1 MESLQGVVD
10 AVMKRGAKAPRAL
23 VAFITRSE
31 LTPRSGL
38 TPPAR
43 PLLIARLSKRSAG
56 LPKRADG
63 GHVCGSRRDN
73 LAVRRE

>member
-31 LTPRSGL
+31 RKIRVGMA
-38 TPPAR
+38 PPAQT
-43 PLLIARLSKRSAG
+43 LLIARLSKRSAG
-56 LPKRADG
+56 LPERADG
-63 GHVCGSRRDN
+63 GHVCGSRRDD
-73 LAVRRE
+73 LAVRRK